1 MPIGADDMR
10 WLTLVLIIA
19 ASQAMA
25 QVPESGRW
33 QELRF
38 SADEVGQRSEDHF
51 IEQTV
56 SLAAA
61 GHLDRDHVLL
71 ARVQRIADGLV
82 RVAAALKPEAAR
94 WQWEIHVTDDPGVEA
109 ESQPGGKL
117 LLGSTFVARLGLDDG
132 ELAVLLAHEIAHVV
146 AEHEREFL
154 SEALLDSHRD
164 LPLEVV
170 EERLASD
177 IPLQVRLSKLS
188 AIQEREADQ
197 IGMLIAY
204 RAGWPCSAML
214 SFYRKLATDPADTG
228 LLASHPSGATRL
240 SLAKGMSRLL
250 GD

>member
-1 MPIGADDMR
+1 MR
-10 WLTLVLIIA
+10 YLLLALLVL

-38 SADEVGQRSEDHF
+38 SAEEVEQQAESQY

-61 GHLDRDHVLL
+61 GRLDRDKVLL
-71 ARVQRIADGLV
+71 LRVKGIADGLV
-82 RVAAALKPEAAR
+82 RAASALRPAAAG
-94 WQWEIHVTDDPGVEA
+94 WSWEVHVTDDPAVEA
-109 ESQPGGKL
+109 ESQAGGKL
-117 LLGSTFVARLGLDDG
+117 LVGSLFVERLRLNDG

-146 AEHEREFL
+146 AEHERETL
-154 SEALLDSHRD
+154 SEALLDSRRD
-164 LPLEVV
+164 LPLDVV
-170 EERLASD
+170 LERLASD
-177 IPLQVRLSKLS
+177 VPLQFRLSKLA

-197 IGMLIAY
+197 LGMLIAY
-204 RAGWPCSAML
+204 RAGWPCADML
-214 SFYRKLATDPADTG
+214 TFYRKLAADSTASTV
-228 LLASHPSGATRL
+228 LASHPSGATRL

>member
-1 MPIGADDMR
+1 MR
-10 WLTLVLIIA
+10 CLMFLLLA
-19 ASQAMA
+19 AAQAAA

-38 SADEVGQRSEDHF
+38 AAADVAQLSEDHY

-56 SLAAA
+56 SLAAD
-61 GHLDRDHVLL
+61 GLLDRDRALL
-71 ARVQRIADGLV
+71 ARVGRIADGLV
-82 RVAAALKPEAAR
+82 RVAVTLKPDAGD
-94 WQWEIHVTDDPGVEA
+94 WQWEVHVTDDPAVEA
-109 ESQPGGKL
+109 ESQAGGKL
-117 LLGSTFVARLGLDDG
+117 LVGNHFVKRLGLNDG
-132 ELAVLLAHEIAHVV
+132 ELAVMLAHEVAHIV
-146 AEHEREFL
+146 AEHERETL

-164 LPLEVV
+164 LPLDVV

-177 IPLQVRLSKLS
+177 IPLQLRLSKLS

-197 IGMLIAY
+197 LGMLIAF

-214 SFYRKLATDPADTG
+214 SFYSKLAADSPGPA
-228 LLASHPSGATRL
+228 LLASHPSGTTRL